1 MSSSNTTLHVAQI
14 ICATVWCFLSAGIIF
29 GFAALKPILIQEG
42 IYSEYCDAVDPPLG
56 NITTPLQPCVKQDL
70 KLNFMFT
77 VSATI
82 TNIMALPVGWALD
95 TYGPR
100 ICGITGAVVLSL
112 ASLSFIAS
120 ETLKNYVDPYMSGYI
135 LLSIAGPFVFISCFQ
150 LANCFPGFSGTILAV
165 LTGSFDMS
173 SSLFL
178 GYRLVY
184 QKYAPNLSLRRF
196 FTIYLIVPLFIF
208 VCQVTIMPRD
218 SYKTIGTV
226 AKMGIEVLDETG
238 HLLQGDSGSALI
250 PDEVER
256 TSLLAQDELGESS
269 SGGAGV
275 DEPHAGR
282 VRRKSA
288 VEAYIEGKLQKKSG
302 GIFGILHG
310 LSVLEQIRTPWFYL
324 MLIFT
329 AISMIRLNYFIA
341 TVRTQEEWLL
351 QSTEGALKINS
362 IFDVLLPTGG
372 VFGIPLVGLILDG
385 TESLHALY
393 LLFATSITVGI
404 LGIIPKSFILNLI
417 GIILFVLFRPF
428 FYTLVS
434 DYSSKVFGFDTFGTV
449 YGLLNCI
456 GGAFNVLQS
465 YLDKWTH
472 TTFKMN
478 PVPMNVLLLIITVL
492 SGGSLVIYV
501 RAQLLRLKANE
512 EMSGPIGQSR
522 TGTTTYGTHGSS

>member
-1 MSSSNTTLHVAQI
+1 MSTSSTTLHLAQI
-14 ICATVWCFLSAGIIF
+14 ICATVWCLLSAGIIF

-42 IYSEYCDAVDPPLG
+42 VYSEYCDAVNPQLKYH
-56 NITTPLQPCVKQDL
+56 TTPLQPCIEQDL

-77 VSATI
+77 VSATV

-100 ICGITGAVVLSL
+100 ICGITGAFVLSL

-120 ETLKNYVDPYMSGYI
+120 ETLKNYFDPYMTGYV

-150 LANCFPGFSGTILAV
+150 LANCFPGLSGTILAV
-165 LTGSFDMS
+165 LTGSFDTS

-184 QKYAPNLSLRRF
+184 QRYAPNLSLRRF

-226 AKMGIEVLDETG
+226 AKIGVEGLDETG
-238 HLLQGDSGSALI
+238 HLLEGDSGSALI
-250 PDEVER
+250 PDEAER
-256 TSLLAQDELGESS
+256 TSLLAQDELHGF
-269 SGGAGV
+269 SGGDADV
-275 DEPHAGR
+275 NQSHEGR
-282 VRRKSA
+282 TRRKSA
-288 VEAYIEGKLQKKSG
+288 VEMYVEGKLQEKSG

-310 LSVLEQIRTPWFYL
+310 LTVLEQIKTPWFYL

-341 TVRTQEEWLL
+341 TVKTQEEWLL
-351 QSTEGALKINS
+351 RSTEGALRINS
-362 IFDVLLPTGG
+362 IFDVLLPSGG
-372 VFGIPLVGLILDG
+372 VLGIPLVGLILDG

-393 LLFATSITVGI
+393 LLFATSIMVGV

-478 PVPMNVLLLIITVL
+478 PVPMNILLLIITVL
-492 SGGSLVIYV
+492 SGGSLIIYV
-501 RAQLLRLKANE
+501 RTQLLRMKANK
-512 EMSGPIGQSR
+512 GIPRPIGEPGS
-522 TGTTTYGTHGSS
+522 GVITYGTPGSS